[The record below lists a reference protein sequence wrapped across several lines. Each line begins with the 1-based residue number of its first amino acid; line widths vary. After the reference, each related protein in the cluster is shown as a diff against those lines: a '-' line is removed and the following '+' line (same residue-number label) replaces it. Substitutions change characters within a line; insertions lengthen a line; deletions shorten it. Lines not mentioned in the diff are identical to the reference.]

1 MIKRC
6 QDMSSVVKTEVRGG
20 KGTMKMSILFNNDES
35 FTAHLDKMAKVTLKP
50 GSSIGMHSHDT
61 TEEIYYILKGNA
73 LFYDNK
79 EERRL
84 QPGDATITGGG
95 GTHSIESLGPDTL
108 EMVAV
113 IVRK

>member
-1 MIKRC
+1 MIKRY
-6 QDMSSVVKTEVRGG
+6 QDMSSEVKTEVRGG
-20 KGTMKMSILFNNDES
+20 KGTMEISYLFNHDES
-35 FTAHLDKMAKVTLKP
+35 FTAHLDKMARVTLKL
-50 GSSIGMHSHDT
+50 GSSIGIHPHDT

-73 LFYDNK
+73 LFYDNGEK
-79 EERRL
+79 KRL

-95 GTHSIESLGPDTL
+95 GTHSIESQGPETL